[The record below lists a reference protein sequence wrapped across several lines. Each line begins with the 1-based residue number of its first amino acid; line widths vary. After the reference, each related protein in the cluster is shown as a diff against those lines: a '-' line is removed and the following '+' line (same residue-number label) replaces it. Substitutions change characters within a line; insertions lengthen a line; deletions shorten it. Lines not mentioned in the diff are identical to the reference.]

1 MPDIDRYVAT
11 MKPCTAGSTV
21 SRHAA
26 ALEPQISES
35 PMIVDFTLYFYAY
48 IAAKSMI
55 IEARALELDEFFVII
70 VLHHDPLLES
80 PANRRCEALRWPW
93 RATISA

>member
-11 MKPCTAGSTV
+11 MKPCAAGSTV

-35 PMIVDFTLYFYAY
+35 PMIVDFTLYF
-48 IAAKSMI
+48 
-55 IEARALELDEFFVII
+55 
-70 VLHHDPLLES
+70 
-80 PANRRCEALRWPW
+80 
-93 RATISA
+93 

>member
-11 MKPCTAGSTV
+11 MKLCAAGSTV

-26 ALEPQISES
+26 ALEVQISGF

-48 IAAKSMI
+48 IA
-55 IEARALELDEFFVII
+55 VN
-70 VLHHDPLLES
+70 P
-80 PANRRCEALRWPW
+80 
-93 RATISA
+93 

>member
-26 ALEPQISES
+26 ALELHISGF
-35 PMIVDFTLYFYAY
+35 PMIVDFTLVFTL
-48 IAAKSMI
+48 IAAKSVI
-55 IEARALELDEFFVII
+55 IKARALELDEFFVII

>member
-11 MKPCTAGSTV
+11 MKPCAAGSTV

-26 ALEPQISES
+26 ALELQISGS
-35 PMIVDFTLYFYAY
+35 QILVDFTLFYAY
-48 IAAKSMI
+48 IAAKSVI
-55 IEARALELDEFFVII
+55 IKARALELDEFFVII
-70 VLHHDPLLES
+70 VLHHDPLEES
-80 PANRRCEALRWPW
+80 PANRCCDALRWPW